1 MPHREMKT
9 EEETEKRKIIVICII
24 YYFASARHSN
34 QIYVLLCL
42 RVPTKPSVPY
52 TENKNALYLFA
63 LCSTTMRNAVRESVV
78 LECVTELYARCPH
91 SSNEI
96 RVHIPTVLHVPTK
109 STYSTRQYI
118 ELRIDWIYSLREHS
132 NAQKSNRIA
141 AAVWFVFFLLFPL
154 ALRLLLRLYRCVGG
168 TYSIGIGY
176 SLYWPPI

>member
-1 MPHREMKT
+1 MAYTISYFPTRDASPRDENRRRN
-9 EEETEKRKIIVICII
+9 RKKKNNRYLYYLLFCLRASFKSDLRIIV
-24 YYFASARHSN
+24 FASAN
-34 QIYVLLCL
+34 QAV
-42 RVPTKPSVPY
+42 RPY

-118 ELRIDWIYSLREHS
+118 ELRID
-132 NAQKSNRIA
+132 
-141 AAVWFVFFLLFPL
+141 
-154 ALRLLLRLYRCVGG
+154 
-168 TYSIGIGY
+168 
-176 SLYWPPI
+176 